1 VTYVLDTHV
10 LLWWVDGSD
19 RLSPRHRELLE
30 NLDPTAP
37 AVLSDISLW
46 EVATLQR
53 LGKIELSL
61 PLRDWLAQASAPP
74 LVRRFGITPA
84 VAAATVDLPD
94 DFPGDPADR
103 IIAAT
108 TRVLGATL
116 LTRDRGIIESGA
128 VPTA

>member
-1 VTYVLDTHV
+1 VTFVLDTHV

-19 RLSPRHRELLE
+19 RLTARHAEI
-30 NLDPTAP
+30 LDEIDEGSP

-46 EVATLQR
+46 EVATLVR
-53 LGKIELSL
+53 LRKIELGL
-61 PLRDWLAQASAPP
+61 PLRDWLEQASAPP

-84 VAAATVDLPD
+84 VAAATADLPD
-94 DFPGDPADR
+94 EFPGDPADR

-116 LTRDRGIIESGA
+116 LTCDGGIIDSRA
-128 VPTA
+128 VPTT